1 MDNKFRSW
9 IMKHLEKKE
18 WVYRNED
25 ERQEMYKSA
34 VQGGYM
40 GSFESF
46 SRKVRKAKNEV
57 RGTQEPILTSVL
69 PEKNNIY
76 MEEEGNEGVVTSECS
91 TQIKSIEQ
99 LLEACNVDMDKWILK
114 SQKVNAWNA
123 QTKEGEL
130 ATLFQVKGYLEKKV
144 PDVQRIPVVQPIVIP
159 NPPKRIVSDR
169 VPANRSLVIGDAQ
182 IGFNCHIDG
191 TWETYHDVRAMDIV
205 LQVVADN
212 QFDNIV
218 LLGDFLDCT
227 EASKYTQKPEFA
239 GTMQKSINTLG
250 AFIYSLRELAPS
262 SKIVFMAGNHERRL
276 QSSMIDNLKYA
287 YGLTAY
293 KDDLPVMSLSKL
305 LALDAIDVEVIEDYP
320 SGTFWIGNNL
330 KIIHGEFVSVSK
342 ELSSSDTHTIMGHI
356 HRRATDSRSIFMKDG
371 IKQISIHSIGCL
383 CKIDG
388 TVPGVNS
395 RPSWQQG
402 GAIVEH
408 VENHV
413 SINHFSI
420 ENGVCVL
427 AGKKYVG
434 KDL

>member
-144 PDVQRIPVVQPIVIP
+144 PDVQRIPVVQPIQFNHPVKYKP
-159 NPPKRIVSDR
+159 D
-169 VPANRSLVIGDAQ
+169 SLTSGIIRTLILGDAQ
-182 IGFNCHIDG
+182 IG
-191 TWETYHDVRAMDIV
+191 YHKNQSTGELNPFHDIKAME
-205 LQVVADN
+205 
-212 QFDNIV
+212 V
-218 LLGDFLDCT
+218 LLKVVSDNYFDEVIINGDMLDFT
-227 EASKYTQKPEFA
+227 EASKYTQLPSFA
-239 GTMQKSINTLG
+239 FTLQHSVNYLGEWLSQLRANAPKSRITYL
-250 AFIYSLRELAPS
+250 I
-262 SKIVFMAGNHERRL
+262 GNHEVRL
-276 QSSMIDNLKYA
+276 KNQLVENFKFAYDLK
-287 YGLTAY
+287 AY
-293 KDDLPVMSLSKL
+293 KDDIPFYSLNKL
-305 LALDAIDVEVIEDYP
+305 LDLPSLDINLIEEYP
-320 SGTFWIGNNL
+320 KGTYWLGDTL
-330 KIIHGEFVSVSK
+330 KVLHGEFTNASK
-342 ELSSSDTHTIMGHI
+342 ELSTSNTSVIMGHL
-356 HRRATDSRSIFMKDG
+356 HHLETLSKSVHNREG
-371 IKQISIHSIGCL
+371 ICQVQVVVHGCL

-388 TVPGVNS
+388 TVPGVNT

-402 GAIVEH
+402 VVVVEQ
-408 VENHV
+408 V
-413 SINHFSI
+413 SGIDAINHAPI
-420 ENGVCVL
+420 VDGAMIYNGKVYH
-427 AGKKYVG
+427 A
-434 KDL
+434 